1 MGSAGTPDIGGEPVP
16 EDFDGAAS
24 HARNKVGIRALPGR
38 MNGAATA
45 LLSDFGK
52 RLVLA
57 PVKLLRTTWI
67 YRQTIRGAV
76 PDRLRCVIEDLRP
89 RDLECA
95 DRILRGRW
103 QIGTRTFAAPLT
115 QVFAAEVPRGE
126 STQSI
131 LEYLHGFSWLHH
143 LEAAGAGASGEARA
157 AIALWM
163 QNFRNLKGVP
173 HAPHVVARRLLA
185 FFSAHRFLL
194 RDADILWR
202 SPFQI
207 MLAEQSRYL
216 ARAANETEPGIPALT
231 ASVAVAASGLVFGD
245 EARMRRGLELLARE
259 LACQILPDGGHVS
272 RSPGILAEALT
283 LLMPL
288 AAALREQGR
297 VVPDNLQNA
306 VDRMAPM
313 LRFFLHP
320 DGRFAAFNGSGE
332 GDERLAANLLERDD
346 ARGRP
351 FGHAPYSR
359 FQRLTAGRLSIIAD
373 MGAPPPFPF
382 ADRAHAGSLSLDVAS
397 GTHRLFGNCGS
408 AGGRG
413 ARWVRAMRETAAH
426 ATLSIDGLSSLSFPE
441 DGIIAGAAARR
452 FGVQAVADG
461 EVTSRRE
468 ESAGGIWVE
477 AMSTLY
483 GKALGI
489 THERRLFLAPGGDD
503 LRGED
508 RLIASP
514 APQQDR
520 RGRTPRHDFAVR
532 FHLHPDVR
540 ATLSQAGDSVLMVL
554 ANGEA
559 WRFRATGAVASLE
572 PSVHLASGL
581 VRKTMQIV
589 LTGPVNLDP
598 PQAAHEND
606 SGILRGELEPGGAN
620 AASGLPET
628 RIKWA
633 VKLEA
638 AK

>member
-1 MGSAGTPDIGGEPVP
+1 MPATSQGFGAEPPDEAADTQMDDAVQAGD
-16 EDFDGAAS
+16 
-24 HARNKVGIRALPGR
+24 NALPRGIKAMPGR
-38 MNGAATA
+38 IKGLAAAVSRNA
-45 LLSDFGK
+45 LARAS
-52 RLVLA
+52 LA
-57 PVKLLRTTWI
+57 PVKLLRATWI

-103 QIGTRTFAAPLT
+103 QIGTRIFAAPLA
-115 QVFAAEVPRGE
+115 QIFDAEVSHGE
-126 STQSI
+126 TAI

-157 AIALWM
+157 AISVWM
-163 QNFRNLKGVP
+163 KNFRTIKGVP
-173 HAPHVVARRLLA
+173 HAPHVTARRLLS
-185 FFSAHRFLL
+185 FFSAHRTLL

-216 ARAANETEPGIPALT
+216 ARAANEAAPGLPALT
-231 ASVAVAASGLVFGD
+231 AWVAVAASGLVFGE
-245 EARMRRGLELLARE
+245 EARLKRGLEFLSRE
-259 LACQILPDGGHVS
+259 LSRQILPDGGHVS
-272 RSPGILAEALT
+272 RSPGALAEALT

-288 AAALREQGR
+288 AGALREQGR
-297 VVPDNLQNA
+297 AVPDALQNA

-320 DGRFAAFNGSGE
+320 DGRFAAFNGAGE

-359 FQRLTAGRLSIIAD
+359 FQRLAAGRLNIIAD
-373 MGAPPPFPF
+373 MGAAPPFPY
-382 ADRAHAGSLSLDVAS
+382 ADRAHAGALSIDVAS
-397 GTHRLFGNCGS
+397 GAHRIFGNCGS
-408 AGGRG
+408 AGNRG
-413 ARWVRAMRETAAH
+413 AHWVRAMRETAAH
-426 ATLSIDGLSSLSFPE
+426 ATLSIDGLSSLAFP
-441 DGIIAGAAARR
+441 DQGIINSAAARR
-452 FGVQAVADG
+452 FGVQAACDG

-468 ESAGGIWVE
+468 ESAAGFLIEGHS
-477 AMSTLY
+477 ALY
-483 GKALGI
+483 EKALGLV
-489 THERRLFLAPGGDD
+489 HERRLFLSPAGDD

-508 RLIASP
+508 RIIATP
-514 APQQDR
+514 KATEPR
-520 RGRTPRHDFAVR
+520 KGRPPRHDFAIR

-540 ATLSQAGDSVLMVL
+540 ATVSQSGDSVLLVL

-559 WRFRATGAVASLE
+559 WRFRASLAHLSLE

-581 VRKTMQIV
+581 VRKTLQIV
-589 LTGPVNLDP
+589 LSGPVNLEPVRRQDDDGRDDHADHDGARP
-598 PQAAHEND
+598 TAQPQ
-606 SGILRGELEPGGAN
+606 
-620 AASGLPET
+620 T
-628 RIKWA
+628 TVKWA
-633 VKLEA
+633 LKLEA